1 MFGSSNLRAW
11 KVIISVPEWRPSGDA
26 SDVLIKV
33 LIFAPAGLY
42 R

>member
-1 MFGSSNLRAW
+1 MFRRSNLQAW
-11 KVIISVPEWRPSGDA
+11 KVIILVPEWLPSDDA

-33 LIFAPAGLY
+33 LIFAPAGIS